1 MHPISR
7 LRVSASLLL
16 ALVLATTAAAA
27 TPQIIAHR
35 GASHDAP
42 ENTVAAIK
50 LAWEQNADAAEFD
63 VYLSKDGQVVVM
75 HDKDTERTA
84 GVKKLVA
91 ECTLPE
97 LRKLDVGKW
106 KDPKFSGERIPT
118 LAEMLATVPAG
129 KKVFV
134 EVKCGPEIVPALI
147 QDLKASKLN
156 PEQTPVISFNAD
168 VIAAVKKAQPNL
180 PAYWL
185 VSLKPSKKKKTPP
198 PTAEEV
204 IAKAREINADGL
216 DLQAAPVLDKTYA
229 DKVKAAGLRLYV
241 WTVNDVDEARRM
253 VEIGAEGITTDRPA
267 WLREQLAK

>member
-1 MHPISR
+1 MTLSLPAPAADP
-7 LRVSASLLL
+7 RVE
-16 ALVLATTAAAA
+16 
-27 TPQIIAHR
+27 IIAHR

-42 ENTVAAIK
+42 ENTVAALK
-50 LAWEQNADAAEFD
+50 LAWQQNADAAEFD
-63 VYLSKDGQVVVM
+63 VYLTRDGEIIAL

-106 KDPKFSGERIPT
+106 KDPKFAGERVPT

-134 EVKCGPEIVPALI
+134 EVKCGPEIVPALVRG
-147 QDLKASKLN
+147 LTASKLK

-168 VIAAVKKAQPNL
+168 VIAAVKKAQPDL
-180 PAYWL
+180 PAYWI
-185 VSLKPSKKKKTPP
+185 VGLKPNKKKKDPP
-198 PTAEEV
+198 PTAEEL
-204 IAKAREINADGL
+204 IAKAKQIKADGL
-216 DLQAAPVLDKTYA
+216 DLQAAPVLDKAYA

-241 WTVNDVDEARRM
+241 WTVNDVEEARRM
-253 VEIGAEGITTDRPA
+253 VEIGAEGITTDRPG